1 LYSILLLACEIP
13 GLRKINPDT
22 VPVLQLYNT
31 LTNRKET
38 FQPMEA
44 GKIRMYVCGVT
55 TYDYCHLGHGRML
68 IVFDVIVRFLRT
80 SGFDVTYVRNI
91 TDIDDKII
99 NRANELGIQF
109 DELSEKFITI
119 MHEDEKALN
128 ILPPDSE
135 PRATH
140 HMAEIISMVEVL
152 VEKDLAYPA
161 DNGDVYFAVKKFP
174 DYTKLSGKNLDEMLD
189 GARVEVEVHKTDPR
203 DFALWKGAKP
213 NEPGWDSPW
222 GFGRPGW
229 HIECSAM
236 STTCLGESFDIH
248 GGGSDL
254 IFPHHENEIAQSEGA
269 TGKKFAKYWLHN
281 GPLRIDNEKMSK
293 SLDNFFTIREVLE
306 QYPAEVIRYF
316 LISSH
321 YRSAINYSR
330 DNLNQ
335 AYSALE
341 RFYNALKG
349 LDYISSNPIDN
360 NPFESR
366 FQSAME
372 DDFNTPEAISVL
384 FDMTREINR
393 LKEKDEDQAVGLAVS
408 MVKMGEVLGIL
419 QSKPEAFLQKGNDSV
434 DSAYIEELIARREQA
449 RAEKD
454 WQEADAIRDELMS
467 LNVVLEDKDGV
478 TSWRIGRE

>member
-1 LYSILLLACEIP
+1 
-13 GLRKINPDT
+13 
-22 VPVLQLYNT
+22 
-31 LTNRKET
+31 
-38 FQPMEA
+38 
-44 GKIRMYVCGVT
+44 MYVCGVT

-68 IVFDVIVRFLRT
+68 IVFDVIVRFLRA

-99 NRANELGIQF
+99 NRANELGVRF
-109 DELSEKFITI
+109 DELSKKFINI
-119 MHEDEKALN
+119 MHEDENALN
-128 ILPPDSE
+128 ILSPDSE
-135 PRATH
+135 PQATH

-152 VEKDLAYPA
+152 VEKGLAYAA

-203 DFALWKGAKP
+203 DFTLWKGAKP

-236 STTCLGESFDIH
+236 STTCLGDSFDIH

-269 TGKKFAKYWLHN
+269 TGKKFASYWLHN

-306 QYPAEVIRYF
+306 QYPAEVVRYF

-321 YRSAINYSR
+321 YRSPINYSR
-330 DNLNQ
+330 ENLNQ

-349 LDYISSNPIDN
+349 LDYLSSNPIDV
-360 NPFESR
+360 NPFEGR

-393 LKEKDEDQAVGLAVS
+393 LKYKDEVKAAALAAS

-419 QSKPEAFLQKGNDSV
+419 HSRPEAFLQKGNDSV
-434 DSAYIEELIARREQA
+434 DSADIEELIARREQA
-449 RAEKD
+449 RAEKN

-478 TSWRIGRE
+478 TSWRIERE